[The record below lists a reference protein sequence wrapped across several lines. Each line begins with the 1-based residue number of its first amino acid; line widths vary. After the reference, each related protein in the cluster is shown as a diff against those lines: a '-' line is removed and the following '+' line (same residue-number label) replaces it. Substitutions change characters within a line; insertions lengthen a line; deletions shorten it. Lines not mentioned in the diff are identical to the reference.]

1 MGIKTLWKTLTSV
14 TNDVVTDAG
23 DILSSTSSTLV
34 DAVDALE
41 NYGQMLS
48 EESARHLMNLSEDEE
63 FDLDEFI
70 ARKEKHYAARKRLH
84 DARRASR

>member
-1 MGIKTLWKTLTSV
+1 MGLKALWKTLTSV

-23 DILSSTSSTLV
+23 DILSSTASTSV
-34 DAVDALE
+34 DVVDALE

-48 EESARHLMNLSEDEE
+48 EESARHLMNLSEDED
-63 FDLDEFI
+63 FDLDSFI
-70 ARKEKHYAARKRLH
+70 ARKEAHYAARKRLH